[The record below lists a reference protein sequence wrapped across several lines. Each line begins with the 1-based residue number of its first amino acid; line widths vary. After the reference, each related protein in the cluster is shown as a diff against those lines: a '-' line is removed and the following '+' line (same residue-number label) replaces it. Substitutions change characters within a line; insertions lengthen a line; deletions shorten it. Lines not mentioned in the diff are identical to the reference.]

1 MARVVIVG
9 TEAESKCELQR
20 QRPWRGER
28 ASSPGAP
35 GRADPTSPRPSGKP
49 LTKGLFPPSTT
60 EAPVLAGS
68 RPGEICRAH
77 DDGGASARLGRKR
90 LNFYA
95 GQSCP
100 LGPGRRHGPLSSAD
114 RAVAGADRRREIIY
128 FSSCETSMSNEW
140 DVPPHVRA
148 RSGVGIPSSRE
159 TGRRQKRGGPLA
171 HHTKHVCGEPGV
183 NRSGTPLLRQGFLR
197 ALHPFPAVRRESALG
212 TNHRAPPGFLK
223 SPDRCHILRHRCF
236 LPSRLLGDLTSS
248 APGP

>member
-20 QRPWRGER
+20 QGLWRGER

-68 RPGEICRAH
+68 RPGEICCAH

-100 LGPGRRHGPLSSAD
+100 LGPGRRRGPLSNAD
-114 RAVAGADRRREIIY
+114 RAVVGADRRREIIY
-128 FSSCETSMSNEW
+128 FSSCETSMSNGMSL
-140 DVPPHVRA
+140 RT
-148 RSGVGIPSSRE
+148 SGPGPAWGSPRP
-159 TGRRQKRGGPLA
+159 GKRG
-171 HHTKHVCGEPGV
+171 
-183 NRSGTPLLRQGFLR
+183 
-197 ALHPFPAVRRESALG
+197 AVRNGAAPLPITQG
-212 TNHRAPPGFLK
+212 TSVGSLV
-223 SPDRCHILRHRCF
+223 
-236 LPSRLLGDLTSS
+236 
-248 APGP
+248 